1 MGSAGTGRDM
11 KLVVDMDMEVD
22 REDIRSLTRGLCRVR
37 REAWKGRQKPS
48 LDTNQRSGELEE
60 SWLLRARLSR
70 VQCPGGGREAIP
82 ELKF

>member
-11 KLVVDMDMEVD
+11 KLVVDMDMEV
-22 REDIRSLTRGLCRVR
+22 EDIRSLTRGLCRVR
-37 REAWKGRQKPS
+37 SEAWTGRQKPS